1 MINSSQSMVIT
12 YLYVNE
18 MSWVVFRGYSLL
30 NLCIYKNNPL
40 KIRGVLG
47 KTYNFAATTN
57 KKETLYV

>member
-1 MINSSQSMVIT
+1 MSMRCRK
-12 YLYVNE
+12 L
-18 MSWVVFRGYSLL
+18 FLGGYSLL

>member
-1 MINSSQSMVIT
+1 
-12 YLYVNE
+12 
-18 MSWVVFRGYSLL
+18 MSEAVFRGCSPL